1 MEVFIRNGGTYV
13 NHAEVERIVIEG
25 GRATGVDLV
34 DGRSF
39 KARQFVASTIDV
51 PQTFRRMVG
60 FDQLPADYQQKVDNF
75 KQTGWTLFGIHLALK
90 EIPQYISAAFD
101 PNVNR
106 ALKYNI
112 GCESLEQLFD
122 LHREVAEGKIP
133 SRISFGAGHITYFD
147 PSQAPRG
154 HHTAYGWHAMPFA
167 PGGEPNNI
175 EAVKEE
181 FADRMVETWRTY
193 APNLTRDNI
202 LHRWIWTAY
211 EYSRELINMVN
222 GDIFMGSFAGD
233 QTMWNHFGYRT
244 PIKNLYM
251 AGSPTHPGGAVSG
264 GGGYIASR

>member
-1 MEVFIRNGGTYV
+1 
-13 NHAEVERIVIEG
+13 
-25 GRATGVDLV
+25 
-34 DGRSF
+34 
-39 KARQFVASTIDV
+39 
-51 PQTFRRMVG
+51 
-60 FDQLPADYQQKVDNF
+60 
-75 KQTGWTLFGIHLALK
+75 LFGIHLALK
-90 EIPQYISAAFD
+90 EIPHYTSAAFD
-101 PNVNR
+101 PHVNN

-122 LHREVAEGKIP
+122 LHREVAEGKMP
-133 SRISFGAGHITYFD
+133 SRVSFGSGHITHFD

-181 FADRMVETWRTY
+181 FAERMVETWRSY
-193 APNLTRDNI
+193 APNLTSDNI
-202 LHRWIWTAY
+202 LHRWIWTAND
-211 EYSRELINMVN
+211 YSRELINMVN

-244 PIKNLYM
+244 PLKNLYM

-264 GGGYIASR
+264 GGGYIAARVIADDLGITPWWKPVDARTTLERLAERQRQPLNT